1 MTCQREFK
9 LQGNMPIYQG
19 HFLNL
24 LKYFFIF
31 IFLQNIDFV
40 LSIPLSILRA
50 MTLTCVVWRA
60 RLNTHWLRGRRGSG
74 VGGCSRCR
82 YCCCGQSQFLLLGL
96 AGLQGIPLFHL
107 LVKQLIVFLNIVLQ
121 VWGQF
126 VHATEYLSC
135 FLIKLLCIEN
145 RQIIIMC
152 SLFVKNTD
160 VLHNKS

>member
-1 MTCQREFK
+1 
-9 LQGNMPIYQG
+9 
-19 HFLNL
+19 
-24 LKYFFIF
+24 
-31 IFLQNIDFV
+31 
-40 LSIPLSILRA
+40 

-96 AGLQGIPLFHL
+96 AGLQDIPLFHL

-126 VHATEYLSC
+126 VHATEYLSR
-135 FLIKLLCIEN
+135 FLIKLLCTEN

-152 SLFVKNTD
+152 SLFVKNTHKNTSLRCVED
-160 VLHNKS
+160 SKLSFRGSFPLQNKSKEVNYWCDIKKLFIRRW